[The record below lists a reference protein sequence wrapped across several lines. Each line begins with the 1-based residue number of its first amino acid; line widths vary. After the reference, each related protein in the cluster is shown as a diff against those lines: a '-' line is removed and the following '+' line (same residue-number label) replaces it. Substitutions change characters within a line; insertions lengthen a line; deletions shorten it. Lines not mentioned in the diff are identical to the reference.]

1 MPRKPGPMGKKG
13 NETLKRTDRELA
25 DEALKVLLIT
35 DIDWEKLRPQISD
48 QAVYDKLIIAVE
60 EATGKNRDI
69 ALLKT
74 RLQALGKEGWTLA
87 KKVIETLP

>member
-13 NETLKRTDRELA
+13 DKTLKRTDRELA
-25 DEALKVLLIT
+25 DEELQVLLVT
-35 DIDWEKLRPQISD
+35 DIDWEKLRPQIKD
-48 QAVYDKLIIAVE
+48 KTAYDNLIGAVE
-60 EATGKNRDI
+60 EANRKNKDI

-74 RLQALGKEGWTLA
+74 RLQALGKESWTLA